1 VESDLELT
9 CSWVIHTGK
18 PSTAALASSEWGI
31 LHLAQVG
38 PFGQQIGYGT
48 MLACYSFLLSFL
60 ISAHLCFLQGSPERG
75 MDALVSQAGSTQVQE
90 KNIVVL
96 ASVRGDA
103 GDLVRKMALFK
114 GELAEA
120 RWAPEVAEDR
130 FRHLM
135 NSSSEGV
142 QELGASKVGRH
153 AQFEELSLL

>member
-1 VESDLELT
+1 VESDLELM

-18 PSTAALASSEWGI
+18 LSTAALASSEWGI

-48 MLACYSFLLSFL
+48 MLACYSFLSSFL

-103 GDLVRKMALFK
+103 
-114 GELAEA
+114 
-120 RWAPEVAEDR
+120 EDR
-130 FRHLM
+130 FRRLM

-142 QELGASKVGRH
+142 RQLGASKVGRR